1 MKHGKNY
8 RAALEK
14 YDRTAVSSLKQAAE
28 TVKSLA
34 FAKFDETVDLS
45 VKLNLKKS
53 QTVRDTMVLPHQFHG
68 EKRVLVF
75 CKAEK
80 ESEAKEAGAAFV
92 GGDDLIEK
100 IKGGWFDFDVAVA
113 TPDMMKD
120 VGKLGIFLG
129 RRGLMPNPKTG
140 TVTFD
145 LKGALSELRKGRV
158 EFRAD
163 KTGVIHLAVGKVSMD
178 ADKIAE
184 NAQAAI
190 SEIRRK
196 KPADAKGE
204 FVQSVSLASTM
215 GPGVWAL
222 AGND

>member
-1 MKHGKNY
+1 MKHGKKY
-8 RAALEK
+8 REALKK
-14 YDRTAVSSLKQAAE
+14 YDPTAVFDIKQAVE
-28 TVKSLA
+28 TVKSLS
-34 FAKFDETVDLS
+34 FTKFDETVDIAI
-45 VKLNLKKS
+45 KLNLKKS
-53 QTVRDTMVLPHQFHG
+53 QTVRDTLVLPNQFRG

-80 ESEAKEAGAAFV
+80 EGEAKDAGAAFV

-100 IKGGWFDFDVAVA
+100 IKGGWLDFDIAVA

-120 VGKLGIFLG
+120 VGKLGMVLG

-145 LKGALSELRKGRV
+145 LKGALSELKKGRV

-163 KTGVIHLAVGKVSMD
+163 KTGVVHLAIGKVSMD
-178 ADKIAE
+178 ADKITE
-184 NAQAAI
+184 NAKIAI
-190 SEIRRK
+190 GEIKRK
-196 KPADAKGE
+196 KPADAKGD

-215 GPGVWAL
+215 GPGVWVSI
-222 AGND
+222 GND